1 MQQLS
6 EFGLEP
12 PLARIVLDVQGA
24 GSRILALGKNNPV
37 QTSLYA
43 QINEAP
49 QIVLVGSVVT
59 WDLRK
64 LFTAAGVAG

>member
-6 EFGLEP
+6 EFGLDP
-12 PLARIVLDVQGA
+12 PLSRIMLDVQGE
-24 GSRILALGKNNPV
+24 GTRILAMGKNNPV

-49 QIVLVGSVVT
+49 QIVLVGSVVV

-64 LFTAAGVAG
+64 LFSAAGMAG